1 MLRRLDNLD
10 ERKLTGCSS
19 AVSEAGNDV
28 PYIRHLVYNTNTS
41 SPEYNSTIGYK
52 VFAT

>member
-10 ERKLTGCSS
+10 KRKLAGCSS
-19 AVSEAGNDV
+19 TISEASNDI

-41 SPEYNSTIGYK
+41 SLEYNSAIGYK
-52 VFAT
+52 VFAA